1 MLSQT
6 TYLQFAMV
14 WVTNTEPKQTA
25 SAEAILSIH
34 QLQTITKAPRVR
46 LHADKRH
53 ILPGLRQIQEH
64 HNIH

>member
-1 MLSQT
+1 
-6 TYLQFAMV
+6 MV